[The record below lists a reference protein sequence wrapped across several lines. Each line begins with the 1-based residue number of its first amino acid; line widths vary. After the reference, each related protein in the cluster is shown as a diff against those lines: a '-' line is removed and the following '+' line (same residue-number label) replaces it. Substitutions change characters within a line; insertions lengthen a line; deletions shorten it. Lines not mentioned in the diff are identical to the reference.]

1 MRRIWP
7 IRAEECGAAPL
18 YLKVARLIERNI
30 CDRRLAVGSLL
41 PTEHELSSSLKV
53 SRQTVRHAIA
63 HLRDQG
69 LLSARKGVGTRVEA
83 SARDW

>member
-7 IRAEECGAAPL
+7 IRAEECAAAPL
-18 YLKVARLIERNI
+18 YLNVARLIERNI

-53 SRQTVRHAIA
+53 SRQTSA
-63 HLRDQG
+63 HWRGGGRRQLAGD
-69 LLSARKGVGTRVEA
+69 
-83 SARDW
+83 